1 MKKKPDRAA
10 EFESYYQT
18 LYGERWPSLRA
29 ALEAEKIDYETVAF
43 PGCEPYALNR
53 ASAVCARTLG
63 VEPGHAVLDLCAAP
77 GGKTVILAAA
87 LNGRGRLISNDL
99 SPERRRRLK
108 KTIETV
114 LPPAIASA
122 VSVTGNDAALF
133 GRRMPESFDRVLADV
148 PCSSEGHLIRKPQLL
163 TEWSPARIRS
173 LCIRQF
179 AILAAGLDALK
190 TGGEMIYSTCA
201 IVPDE
206 NDGVISKLKLK
217 RPDTFEILPLRE
229 PGEPTRFGRL
239 ILPDTYPGMGPLF
252 ICHIRKT
259 GNSRKEPR

>member
-1 MKKKPDRAA
+1 MKKDRDRAA
-10 EFESYYQT
+10 EFETYYSV

-29 ALEAEKIDYETVAF
+29 ALEAETADYETVAF

-53 ASAVCARTLG
+53 ASAVCARSLG
-63 VEPGHAVLDLCAAP
+63 VEPGHAVLDMCAAP
-77 GGKTVILAAA
+77 GGKTLILAAA

-108 KTIETV
+108 NTIETV
-114 LPPAIASA
+114 LPPEIAA
-122 VSVTGNDAALF
+122 TVSIGGHDAALF
-133 GRRMPESFDRVLADV
+133 GKRMPESFDRVLADV

-206 NDGVISKLKLK
+206 NDGVIAKLNTK
-217 RPDTFEILPLRE
+217 RPGTFAILPLRE

-239 ILPDTYPGMGPLF
+239 ILPDANPGMGPLF
-252 ICHIRKT
+252 ICRIRKV
-259 GNSRKEPR
+259 GNFRKAPL

>member
-10 EFESYYQT
+10 EFESYYGT

-29 ALEAEKIDYETVAF
+29 ALEAEKTDYETVAF

-53 ASAVCARTLG
+53 ASAVCARALG
-63 VEPGHAVLDLCAAP
+63 VGPGHAVLDLCAAP

-87 LNGRGRLISNDL
+87 LNGRGRLISNDI

-114 LPPAIASA
+114 LPPAIAA
-122 VSVTGNDAALF
+122 VVGITGSDAALF
-133 GRRMPESFDRVLADV
+133 GKRMPESFDRVLADV

-190 TGGEMIYSTCA
+190 VGGEMIYSTCA
-201 IVPDE
+201 IAPDE
-206 NDGVISKLKLK
+206 NDGVIAKLMT
-217 RPDTFEILPLRE
+217 RRAGAVEILPFPA
-229 PGEPTRFGRL
+229 PGEATRYGKL
-239 ILPDTYPGMGPLF
+239 ILPDTCDGMGPLF
-252 ICHIRKT
+252 ICRIGKRE
-259 GNSRKEPR
+259 NSRKEER